1 MEGSKGV
8 LGLEVG
14 SELQRVGLH
23 QLQDLE
29 SSEYSRTVLKDV
41 LSWLVGDALESLDFD
56 GHVLLFLLGELNS
69 IADFFDD
76 LVLEGLV
83 VWPFQL
89 QPKAS
94 PQLLHSP
101 LLIIFLPFLFLFLS
115 FLLLDVLLL
124 DGLALGLHLF
134 VHGCLLFGQSG
145 FGQGKA

>member
-1 MEGSKGV
+1 M

-41 LSWLVGDALESLDFD
+41 LSWLVGDALESLDLD

-76 LVLEGLV
+76 LVL
-83 VWPFQL
+83 
-89 QPKAS
+89 
-94 PQLLHSP
+94 
-101 LLIIFLPFLFLFLS
+101 
-115 FLLLDVLLL
+115 
-124 DGLALGLHLF
+124 
-134 VHGCLLFGQSG
+134 
-145 FGQGKA
+145 